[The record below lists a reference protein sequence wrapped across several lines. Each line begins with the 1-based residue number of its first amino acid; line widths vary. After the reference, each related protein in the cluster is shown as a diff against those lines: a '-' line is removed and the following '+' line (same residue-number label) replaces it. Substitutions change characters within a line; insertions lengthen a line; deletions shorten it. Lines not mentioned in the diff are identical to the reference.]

1 MKRTASWICV
11 GLLAS
16 ISQIG
21 VWAQDAKRPAA
32 SDDQSRRAADKT
44 AAAKAAEPAE
54 KSAASRAP
62 AGLPVHRVV
71 LYKNGVGYFEHLGK
85 VTGDE
90 SVHIDFTSGQLNDV
104 LKSLTILDL
113 SGGRIAGVDY
123 NSEAPLS
130 QLLGALRLPLGEK
143 TSVAEF
149 LDALRGAR
157 LEVRGTPPISGR
169 LLSVE
174 RKTRVSGGTTLEV
187 EVISLVTDS
196 GEVRE
201 VELSPATSVR
211 LMDANLNQEV
221 GKYLTLLASERD
233 QDLRRMAISTTGKG
247 ERQLYV
253 SYISEVPVWKTT
265 YRIVLS
271 PKAETKPLLQGW
283 AIVDNTVG
291 EDWNDVQLSLVAGA
305 PQSFIM
311 QLSQPYYATRPSVAL
326 PESVQLTPQ
335 THEGTMRAGF
345 SGISGTVT
353 DQTGAVVP
361 GTQIRLLNENGQLL
375 ATARAD
381 SVGRY
386 QFADLA
392 RGNFQL
398 EFESPGF
405 KVEKVQGVSTSGS
418 SETKQNA
425 TLQVGTTTTTVEV
438 TADTATVNSE
448 SAVMSMPLNGRNLGS
463 GGSLGA
469 AHRGGVEGAT
479 ASGFASGYG
488 GGLAPQPRP
497 AMSPEE
503 ARQQLQAAAMG
514 RDLGDLFEYHVK
526 GPVTIHKNQSALVP
540 IIQSNVEA
548 EKVSLWNP
556 SLGSGRPLR
565 ALWLTNTS
573 ALTLDGGSFSVLED
587 ETFAGEGLMDPLK
600 AGEKRLLS
608 YAADLG
614 LRVTTSVG
622 SEADRVRRVRILHGV
637 MYQTNE
643 VREKK
648 TYTVR
653 NEDTAARTLIIEHPL
668 RPGWNLSAG
677 APKADETSADY
688 YRFRLE
694 IEPKSTAAITVPE
707 SQPVQTNVQINNINS
722 DQIAFYLQQRS
733 ISPEIEAA
741 LRGVIA
747 QKDRVAGFEDEATQ
761 RKAELE
767 SIYDDQQR
775 LRENLKS
782 LKGSAE
788 ERTLTQ
794 RYLQRLNDQE
804 TRLETIQKEI
814 ADFEKKQEEAQA
826 ELDAMIERISFDV
839 TI

>member
-1 MKRTASWICV
+1 M
-11 GLLAS
+11 
-16 ISQIG
+16 
-21 VWAQDAKRPAA
+21 
-32 SDDQSRRAADKT
+32 
-44 AAAKAAEPAE
+44 
-54 KSAASRAP
+54 
-62 AGLPVHRVV
+62 
-71 LYKNGVGYFEHLGK
+71 
-85 VTGDE
+85 
-90 SVHIDFTSGQLNDV
+90 
-104 LKSLTILDL
+104 
-113 SGGRIAGVDY
+113 
-123 NSEAPLS
+123 
-130 QLLGALRLPLGEK
+130 
-143 TSVAEF
+143 
-149 LDALRGAR
+149 
-157 LEVRGTPPISGR
+157 
-169 LLSVE
+169 
-174 RKTRVSGGTTLEV
+174 
-187 EVISLVTDS
+187 ISLVTDL

-311 QLSQPYYATRPSVAL
+311 QLSQPYYATRPWVAL
-326 PESVQLTPQ
+326 PESAQLTPQ

-353 DQTGAVVP
+353 DQSGAVVP

-392 RGNFQL
+392 RGNFQI

-405 KVEKVQGVSTSGS
+405 KIEKLQGVSTSGS

-425 TLQVGTTTTTVEV
+425 TLQVGSTTTSVQV
-438 TADTATVNSE
+438 TADTATVNAESSE
-448 SAVMSMPLNGRNLGS
+448 MLMSVNGRNLGS
-463 GGSLGA
+463 GRLLGA
-469 AHRGGVEGAT
+469 VHGSGAGGAT

-488 GGLAPQPRP
+488 GGIAPSAAP
-497 AMSPEE
+497 AMSPAE
-503 ARQQLQAAAMG
+503 ARQQVQAAALG

-526 GPVTIHKNQSALVP
+526 GVVTIHKNQSALVP

-573 ALTLDGGSFSVLED
+573 PLTLDGGSFSVLED

-622 SEADRVRRVRILHGV
+622 SEAERVRRVRIVHGV

-653 NEDTAARTLIIEHPL
+653 NEDTSARTLIIEHPL
-668 RPGWNLSAG
+668 RPGWSLSAG
-677 APKADETSADY
+677 RA
-688 YRFRLE
+688 
-694 IEPKSTAAITVPE
+694 
-707 SQPVQTNVQINNINS
+707 
-722 DQIAFYLQQRS
+722 
-733 ISPEIEAA
+733 
-741 LRGVIA
+741 
-747 QKDRVAGFEDEATQ
+747 
-761 RKAELE
+761 
-767 SIYDDQQR
+767 
-775 LRENLKS
+775 
-782 LKGSAE
+782 
-788 ERTLTQ
+788 
-794 RYLQRLNDQE
+794 
-804 TRLETIQKEI
+804 
-814 ADFEKKQEEAQA
+814 
-826 ELDAMIERISFDV
+826 
-839 TI
+839 

>member
-1 MKRTASWICV
+1 M
-11 GLLAS
+11 
-16 ISQIG
+16 
-21 VWAQDAKRPAA
+21 
-32 SDDQSRRAADKT
+32 
-44 AAAKAAEPAE
+44 
-54 KSAASRAP
+54 
-62 AGLPVHRVV
+62 PVHRVV

-143 TSVAEF
+143 TTVAEF

-187 EVISLVTDS
+187 EVISLVTDL

-311 QLSQPYYATRPSVAL
+311 QLSQPYYATRPWVAL
-326 PESVQLTPQ
+326 PESAQLTPQ

-353 DQTGAVVP
+353 DQSGAVVP

-392 RGNFQL
+392 RGNFQI

-405 KVEKVQGVSTSGS
+405 KIEKLQGVSTSGS

-425 TLQVGTTTTTVEV
+425 TLQVGSTTTSVQV
-438 TADTATVNSE
+438 TADTATVNAESSE
-448 SAVMSMPLNGRNLGS
+448 MLMSVNGRNLGS
-463 GGSLGA
+463 GRLLGA
-469 AHRGGVEGAT
+469 VHGSGAGGAT

-488 GGLAPQPRP
+488 GGIAPSAAP
-497 AMSPEE
+497 AMSPAE
-503 ARQQLQAAAMG
+503 ARQQVQAAALG

-526 GPVTIHKNQSALVP
+526 GVVTIHKNQSALVP

-573 ALTLDGGSFSVLED
+573 PLTLDGGSFSVLED

-622 SEADRVRRVRILHGV
+622 SEAERVRRVRIVHGV

-653 NEDTAARTLIIEHPL
+653 NEDTSARTLIIEHPL
-668 RPGWNLSAG
+668 RPGWSLSAG

-694 IEPKSTAAITVPE
+694 IEPKSTATITVPE

-747 QKDRVAGFEDEATQ
+747 QKDRVAGFEAEAAQ

-788 ERTLTQ
+788 ERALTQ

-814 ADFEKKQEEAQA
+814 ADFEKKQEEAQR